1 MGTAIW
7 RRLGPLTR
15 PSLALSFC
23 KLASLTNKNWR
34 ARQDSNL

>member
-1 MGTAIW
+1 VPVPVASTVDKEW

-23 KLASLTNKNWR
+23 
-34 ARQDSNL
+34 